1 MLNKMIVL
9 AAMVLSFSF
18 ARTSGNHK
26 IVVAP
31 DDSVVFKTTSGLVSA
46 KEGLDNDRSL
56 KWKRR
61 HKRRKKTR
69 RPQRGR

>member
-1 MLNKMIVL
+1 MKKYIFVFGLVL
-9 AAMVLSFSF
+9 AFGF
-18 ARTSGNHK
+18 TRTSVRHQ
-26 IVVAP
+26 IVVSP
-31 DDSVVFKTTSGLVSA
+31 EYSINKSSPFGTVTA
-46 KEGLDNDRSL
+46 KDISDENSL

>member
-1 MLNKMIVL
+1 MKKYMIVVGL
-9 AAMVLSFSF
+9 LVAFGFS
-18 ARTSGNHK
+18 RNSTRHQ
-26 IVVAP
+26 IVVSP
-31 DDSVVFKTTSGLVSA
+31 EYSINNKSSFGVVTA
-46 KEGLDNDRSL
+46 KDYSDENSL

>member
-9 AAMVLSFSF
+9 SAIVLSFAF
-18 ARTSGNHK
+18 ARTSGNHR

-31 DDSVVFKTTSGLVSA
+31 DDSVDLKATCGLVSA
-46 KEGLDNDRSL
+46 KECVDNNQST